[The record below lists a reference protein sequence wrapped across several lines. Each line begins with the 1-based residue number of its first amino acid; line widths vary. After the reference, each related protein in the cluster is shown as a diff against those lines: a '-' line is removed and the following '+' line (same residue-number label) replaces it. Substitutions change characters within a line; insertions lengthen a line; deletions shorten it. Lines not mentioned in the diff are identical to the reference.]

1 MSRLRLASL
10 NRPVAIVALVL
21 GAVGFE
27 ACGES
32 AEDKAKAQVCDARA
46 DISKQISTLAAL
58 PISTSVLTE
67 AKAGVEAI
75 GKDLKKI
82 ESAEADLQPA
92 RKEQVEKATETFQ
105 KQLSSTLNGITSG
118 LSLSNA
124 ETQLK
129 TSLTQLRNSYKQ
141 TLAPI
146 SCS

>member
-1 MSRLRLASL
+1 MKRVTL
-10 NRPVAIVALVL
+10 NRPIAIVTVL
-21 GAVGFE
+21 LSAGAFA

-46 DISKQISTLAAL
+46 DISKQISTLSTL

-67 AKAGVEAI
+67 AKASVETI
-75 GKDLKKI
+75 GKDLNKI
-82 ESAEADLQPA
+82 KDAQPDLAPG

-105 KQLSSTLNGITSG
+105 KQLNSTLSGLTSG

-124 ETQLK
+124 ESQLK
-129 TSLTQLRNSYKQ
+129 TALTQLGNSYKQ

>member
-1 MSRLRLASL
+1 MRATLIRSF
-10 NRPVAIVALVL
+10 AIVATLL
-21 GAVGFE
+21 SAAALA

-46 DISKQISTLAAL
+46 DISKQISTLTTL

-67 AKAGVEAI
+67 AKAGIETI

-82 ESAEADLQPA
+82 KDAQPDLQPG
-92 RKEQVEKATETFQ
+92 RKEQVEKATEAFG
-105 KQLSSTLNGITSG
+105 KQLNSTLSGVTSG

-124 ETQLK
+124 GTQVK
-129 TSLTQLRNSYKQ
+129 TALTQLGDSYTQ

-146 SCS
+146 NCS

>member
-1 MSRLRLASL
+1 MTLASL
-10 NRPVAIVALVL
+10 RRPFAIAAVL
-21 GAVGFE
+21 LSAAAFA

-46 DISKQISTLAAL
+46 DISKQISTLTAL
-58 PISTSVLTE
+58 PVSTSALTE

-75 GKDLKKI
+75 GRDLTKIKD
-82 ESAEADLQPA
+82 AQPDLAPA

-105 KQLSSTLNGITSG
+105 KQLSSTVSGITSG

-129 TSLTQLRNSYKQ
+129 TALSQLGKSYQQ

-146 SCS
+146 NCS

>member
-1 MSRLRLASL
+1 M
-10 NRPVAIVALVL
+10 NRPVAIVALL
-21 GAVGFE
+21 LSTAVFA

-32 AEDKAKAQVCDARA
+32 AEEKAKAQVCDARA
-46 DISKQISTLAAL
+46 DISKQLSTLATL

-75 GKDLKKI
+75 GKDLEKI
-82 ESAEADLQPA
+82 KEAQPDLQPA

-105 KQLSSTLNGITSG
+105 KQLNSTLTAVTSG
-118 LSLSNA
+118 LTLSNA
-124 ETQLK
+124 EAQLK
-129 TSLTQLRNSYKQ
+129 SALNQLGNSYKQ